1 MPYRVHP
8 SKLTEIFNERDELGA
23 TSTFLDNHQAA
34 YIKMY

>member
-8 SKLTEIFNERDELGA
+8 SKLIEIVNERDELGA
-23 TSTFLDNHQAA
+23 ASTCLDNHQAA